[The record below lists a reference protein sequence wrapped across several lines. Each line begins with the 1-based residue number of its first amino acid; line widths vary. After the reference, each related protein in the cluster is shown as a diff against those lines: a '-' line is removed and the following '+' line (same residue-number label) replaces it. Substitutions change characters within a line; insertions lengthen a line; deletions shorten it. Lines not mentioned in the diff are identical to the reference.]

1 MGYSSDRL
9 PRLGPVPGKKGLF
22 IMGGWTGH
30 GMPQIFLASKGMAKM
45 VVNGVPYSETG
56 LPRIFEESEERLM
69 SVQNKVL
76 DSWAEAIQSKL

>member
-1 MGYSSDRL
+1 
-9 PRLGPVPGKKGLF
+9 
-22 IMGGWTGH
+22 
-30 GMPQIFLASKGMAKM
+30 MPQIFLASKGMAKM

-56 LPRIFEESEERLM
+56 LPRLFEESEERLM